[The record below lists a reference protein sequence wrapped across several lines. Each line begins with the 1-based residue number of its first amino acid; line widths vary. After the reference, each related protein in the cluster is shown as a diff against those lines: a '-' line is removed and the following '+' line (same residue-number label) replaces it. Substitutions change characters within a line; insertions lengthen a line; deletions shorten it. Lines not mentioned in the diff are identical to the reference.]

1 MNVRD
6 FINSLPKA
14 ELHIHIEGTLEP
26 EMLFKFSKKNNVKIP
41 YNSVEDVKNAY
52 NFKNLTD
59 FLRVYYNGIRVL
71 QDEDDFYELTMN
83 YLKNAREN
91 NVRHVELSFDP
102 QAHLRRGVKF
112 ETIIEGIYTALKEG
126 GRKYGISWNLIL
138 SILRDLPVK
147 DAITTLSQAEE
158 YLDLIDGIGLDSAE
172 YGNPPSKFVEVFKR
186 AKELELH
193 RVAHAGEEG
202 PPSYIREAIE
212 YLEVE
217 RIDHG
222 VRAIED
228 KELMEELGNMHMAFT
243 LCPLSNLKLNVVKDL
258 KNYPLRE
265 FMSHGII
272 ATINSDDPA
281 YFGGYVNEN
290 YYRIYEALNLSP
302 EEIIILAKNS
312 IIASF
317 IGEERK
323 RELIEEIDNIAKN
336 YLEIS

>member
-1 MNVRD
+1 MNAREL
-6 FINSLPKA
+6 INSLPKA

-26 EMLFKFSKKNNVKIP
+26 EMLFRFSKKKKVKIP
-41 YNSVEDVKNAY
+41 YDSVEDVKNAY
-52 NFKNLTD
+52 KFKNLSD
-59 FLRVYYNGIRVL
+59 FLKVYYTGVKVL
-71 QDEDDFYELTMN
+71 KDEDDFYELTMN
-83 YLKNAREN
+83 YLKNAKEN

-102 QAHLRRGVKF
+102 QAHTRRGVKF
-112 ETIIEGIYTALKEG
+112 EVVIGGIYSALKDG
-126 GRKYGISWNLIL
+126 QKKFGISWNLIL

-147 DAITTLSQAEE
+147 DAIKMLLEAEE
-158 YLDLIDGIGLDSAE
+158 YLDFIDGIGLDSSE
-172 YGNPPSKFVEVFKR
+172 YGNPPSKFSEVFKR

-212 YLEVE
+212 YLDVE

-228 KELMEELGNMHMAFT
+228 EELMEELGERHMAFT

-265 FMSHGII
+265 FMHYGII

-290 YYRIYEALNLSP
+290 YYELYKALNLTT
-302 EEIIILAKNS
+302 EELITLAKNS

-317 IGEERK
+317 ISEERK